1 MIMSTF
7 NLTASPAT
15 ASHTDA
21 TRPSLVSRL
30 LGSWA
35 NYQSR
40 LARSYVDQHLKR
52 FSDEELREMG
62 YGGMDVARIRA
73 AQENAPQHWL

>member
-7 NLTASPAT
+7 NLTATSVPA
-15 ASHTDA
+15 AHAESA
-21 TRPSLVSRL
+21 RPGLFSRL

-35 NYQSR
+35 GYKAR

-52 FSDEELREMG
+52 FSDEELKEMG

-73 AQENAPQHWL
+73 AQDNAPQHWL